1 MALKLQSLAYS
12 TRIVRWVSRSASI
25 SSTSCPRRVEDLT
38 ESIATSNDSSEFHQN
53 INFLRNKLMPDNL
66 IRVLDRTSDLDS
78 AVKTFKW
85 ASRQKSF
92 RHSSH
97 TYFGIIWKLGMAG
110 NVQKMG
116 ALCQSMLKD
125 WCPDAEEAL
134 LALIHTFVKHHRINE
149 AMEVF
154 RNLKNSG
161 VYKPPVEVF
170 NVLLGALVEES
181 GDFQNALFVYKEL
194 VKTGIL
200 PTVHTL
206 NYLLEALFMNNQVE
220 LALNQFRRMGNKGCC
235 PNSKTFEILVKGLVA
250 KNRVDEAISVMG
262 EIFEQ
267 KYQLDMSFYSFSIPL
282 LCNENKVEMGVRL
295 FEMMKASDVKPDSLI
310 YGDLVRCLCR
320 NLHLDSAICLIN
332 GMIESDISPSD
343 DDFVDL
349 VNCFCELGKVSEA
362 IMFLEDKQ
370 VLETAPYNALLEG
383 CCNAGNILDAYF
395 LLDSMFERNIA
406 DCHSW
411 SILVRCL
418 CEKENIGKAFELL
431 GKMLKLRVHLDV
443 ETYSSL
449 ILGYCRVGKYED
461 AFGLFR
467 RTRAKC
473 WLLDSTSYS
482 ELLAGLCDIKNSEAA
497 VEVFYHMALNR
508 CSLHPWSYCK
518 LIKCL
523 CDECQVN
530 KAINMWQLASCCGT
544 SCCIDAHT
552 TIMRE
557 LSKSGKAKDLLVVL
571 SQMLVEGC
579 NLDAE
584 TYCILIHTMSKQNQV
599 KECVLFFNMMINEGI
614 VPDPGKLFD
623 QLSFIA
629 NHSQL
634 CMISSAI
641 DKLLSKSD
649 ILNSAMFGL
658 LITGLWKEGKKHE
671 ARRLLDLMLEKGW
684 LPDATTHKLLIG
696 SDARETRSQDILSID
711 NSAAQDTVSNIL
723 AEGLGE
729 T

>member
-12 TRIVRWVSRSASI
+12 TRILRWVSRSASI
-25 SSTSCPRRVEDLT
+25 SSTSCPRHVEDLT
-38 ESIATSNDSSEFHQN
+38 ECIATSNDSSEFHQN
-53 INFLRNKLMPDNL
+53 INFLRNKLRPDNL

-85 ASRQKSF
+85 ASQKSF

-125 WCPDAEEAL
+125 RCPDAEEAL

-320 NLHLDSAICLIN
+320 NLHLDSAIGLIN

-362 IMFLEDKQ
+362 IMFLDDKQ

-443 ETYSSL
+443 ETYSAL

-482 ELLAGLCDIKNSEAA
+482 ELLAGLCDIKNSDAA

-508 CSLHPWSYCK
+508 CSLHPSSYCK

-614 VPDPGKLFD
+614 VPDP
-623 QLSFIA
+623 
-629 NHSQL
+629 
-634 CMISSAI
+634 
-641 DKLLSKSD
+641 
-649 ILNSAMFGL
+649 
-658 LITGLWKEGKKHE
+658 EGKKHE

-684 LPDATTHKLLIG
+684 LPDATTHKLLVG